1 MVTDEGCGV
10 VFEGAYQLIRDALEA
25 NLDEVVLKAV
35 LKLIPRPAQP
45 AYSQRFLGNRPC
57 DVVPRRGRRTYAII
71 YALYG
76 VRASTKLRSGPES
89 GPYGKCLH
97 L

>member
-1 MVTDEGCGV
+1 VVTDEGCGV

-45 AYSQRFLGNRPC
+45 AYSQRFLGNTTC
-57 DVVPRRGRRTYAII
+57 DVVPRRGHSTRGFII
-71 YALYG
+71 
-76 VRASTKLRSGPES
+76 
-89 GPYGKCLH
+89 
-97 L
+97 